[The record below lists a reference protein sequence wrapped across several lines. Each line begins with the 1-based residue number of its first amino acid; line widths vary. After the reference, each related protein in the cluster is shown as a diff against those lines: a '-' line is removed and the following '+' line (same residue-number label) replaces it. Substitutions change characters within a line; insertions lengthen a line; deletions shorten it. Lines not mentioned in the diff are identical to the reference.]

1 MMRYKSV
8 LFSLLAAGGIGI
20 LASQGMDTMD
30 FARADDKLDYRE
42 ARELR
47 QQGKILSLQ
56 EILQRV
62 EKDYPGQVIETEL
75 EREHGSYIYELEI
88 LTDNG
93 RVIEL
98 EVDAASG
105 KILKTEEED

>member
-1 MMRYKSV
+1 MRNKSV

-20 LASQGMDTMD
+20 LASQGIDVMDS
-30 FARADDKLDYRE
+30 ARADDKLDYKE

-56 EILQRV
+56 EILKRV

-75 EREHGSYIYELEI
+75 EREHGSYVYELEI
-88 LTDNG
+88 LSDND

-105 KILKTEEED
+105 EILKTEEEE

>member
-1 MMRYKSV
+1 MRYKPV

-20 LASQGMDTMD
+20 LATQGMNAMD
-30 FARADDKLDYRE
+30 SARADDKLDYRE

-56 EILQRV
+56 EILQQV

-75 EREHGSYIYELEI
+75 EHEHGSYIYELEI
-88 LTDNG
+88 LTDND

>member
-1 MMRYKSV
+1 MRYKAG
-8 LFSLLAAGGIGI
+8 LFVMLAAGGIGL
-20 LASQGMDTMD
+20 LASQGFAVMDA
-30 FARADDKLDYRE
+30 ARADDKLDYRE

-56 EILQRV
+56 EILKQV

-75 EREHGSYIYELEI
+75 ERENGSYIYELEI
-88 LTDNG
+88 LTDNDK
-93 RVIEL
+93 VIEL

>member
-1 MMRYKSV
+1 MRYKTG
-8 LFSLLAAGGIGI
+8 LFVILAAGGIGI
-20 LASQGMDTMD
+20 LASQGVDVMDS
-30 FARADDKLDYRE
+30 ARADDKLDHKE

-56 EILQRV
+56 EILKQV

-75 EREHGSYIYELEI
+75 EREQGSYIYELEI
-88 LTDNG
+88 LTEKD
-93 RVIEL
+93 RVIKL

-105 KILKTEEED
+105 EILKTEEEE

>member
-1 MMRYKSV
+1 MRNKSV

-20 LASQGMDTMD
+20 LASQGIDVMDS
-30 FARADDKLDYRE
+30 ARADDKLDYKE

-56 EILQRV
+56 EILKRV

-88 LTDNG
+88 LSDND

-105 KILKTEEED
+105 EILKTEEEE

>member
-1 MMRYKSV
+1 MRYKAG
-8 LFSLLAAGGIGI
+8 LFVMLAAGGIGL
-20 LASQGMDTMD
+20 LASQGFAVMDS
-30 FARADDKLDYRE
+30 ARADDKLDYRE

-56 EILQRV
+56 EILQQV

-88 LTDNG
+88 LTDND

-105 KILKTEEED
+105 KILKTEEEE